1 MTSQKVLGQ
10 EREAALVQQ
19 LHVYR
24 KTVDETSVSADTA
37 WSAQVEHLQT
47 QLKDSFDTHAITTT
61 ERDQCN
67 STIRTLKTQL
77 VEYKSDQE
85 LQEQKRNA
93 LQTYHTETLQELSSV
108 QKEQSNLRI
117 KHETLLNQS
126 NVLKT
131 TIQDSELQMR
141 NFQIIINNHVES
153 KKNKFTEMTLLKNEI
168 SELKNT
174 LIVSKDEQTVL
185 QHQNSELNTNVEQ
198 QKNHLSLTRMDHETD
213 VTRTMNEMEKRFVI
227 SETNLRTSIEKKTI
241 LLEKALVQIKK
252 LEQKGSN
259 GGDNGGRKGEVSSYE
274 VESLKE
280 EVESLKEE
288 VELLKEHLECYRIG
302 KIEMVA
308 ALEKSQEMMLL
319 NVMLISK
326 TNNEED

>member
-108 QKEQSNLRI
+108 QKEQSSLRI

-174 LIVSKDEQTVL
+174 LIVSKDEKTVL

-259 GGDNGGRKGEVSSYE
+259 GGRKGEVSSYE

-280 EVESLKEE
+280 EVESLK
-288 VELLKEHLECYRIG
+288 VRLECYRLG